1 MKYRIICGVLAMAMA
16 ASMALAMNV
25 EVSAVGEEETET
37 AVSETELKADEISF
51 EWNRSDET
59 GIAVQTNSASKEIVL
74 MKDKKLLATSL
85 INRDFSIDDG
95 VVHIGKSLLN
105 KLDNGENV
113 LKIVMKEG
121 TVEISVN
128 VLGEIAEES
137 LIEESSEASMA
148 EEKFELGADETK
160 FTWDRNSGRDIYI
173 QTNSGSKELTVLKGG
188 MPFSSSLVSRSLSID
203 DGHICMSADFLKKLD
218 DGENT
223 LTFVLKEGTFNI
235 EVNVTDSR
243 TDVPVEEITAENT
256 DFEWDRNDFLGIAVK
271 TNSKSKKVTVMK
283 DGQQLAEDTDREV
296 YILLG
301 RVSITAKVLK
311 GLDDGENKLSLVL
324 DDGTVDINVKVTDRK
339 KASSAEITADKT
351 EFTWDRN
358 SSQNIVVKTNSK
370 SQTVAVRKSGTLF
383 SDSDTK
389 NISVSE
395 GTVTITPDFLNTL
408 DDGKNTLKLVFDDGR
423 VDINITVTGSE
434 ISSKTSDN
442 SSLNSVISTNSN
454 SAVIGTGNSEL
465 TIGTA
470 LAALLAG
477 LAGMI
482 ALRKKSK

>member
-16 ASMALAMNV
+16 LAMNV
-25 EVSAVGEEETET
+25 GVSAVGEEETET

-105 KLDNGENV
+105 KLDSGENV

-128 VLGEIAEES
+128 VSGEIAEES

-283 DGQQLAEDTDREV
+283 DDQKLAEDTDREV

-423 VDINITVTGSE
+423 VDINIAVTGSE

-442 SSLNSVISTNSN
+442 SSLNSVVWTNSN

-470 LAALLAG
+470 LSALLAG

>member
-1 MKYRIICGVLAMAMA
+1 M
-16 ASMALAMNV
+16 
-25 EVSAVGEEETET
+25 
-37 AVSETELKADEISF
+37 
-51 EWNRSDET
+51 RSKT
-59 GIAVQTNSASKEIVL
+59 I
-74 MKDKKLLATSL
+74 MCCLLATVLMAGTAASGACAFAANAESNTVFSDNAEVSQKFSFKWDRSDNNGITLKLGTSFDEAVL
-85 INRDFSIDDG
+85 IRNNRLFASTLNSDITIKKGEITIG
-95 VVHIGKSLLN
+95 VSLL
-105 KLDNGENV
+105 
-113 LKIVMKEG
+113 
-121 TVEISVN
+121 
-128 VLGEIAEES
+128 A
-137 LIEESSEASMA
+137 
-148 EEKFELGADETK
+148 
-160 FTWDRNSGRDIYI
+160 
-173 QTNSGSKELTVLKGG
+173 
-188 MPFSSSLVSRSLSID
+188 
-203 DGHICMSADFLKKLD
+203 KLD

-283 DGQQLAEDTDREV
+283 DGQKLAEDTDREV

-423 VDINITVTGSE
+423 VDINIAVTGSE

-442 SSLNSVISTNSN
+442 SSLNSVVWTNSN

>member
-25 EVSAVGEEETET
+25 GVSAVGEEETET

-128 VLGEIAEES
+128 VSGEIAEESSEES

-188 MPFSSSLVSRSLSID
+188 MPFSSSLVR
-203 DGHICMSADFLKKLD
+203 
-218 DGENT
+218 
-223 LTFVLKEGTFNI
+223 
-235 EVNVTDSR
+235 
-243 TDVPVEEITAENT
+243 
-256 DFEWDRNDFLGIAVK
+256 
-271 TNSKSKKVTVMK
+271 
-283 DGQQLAEDTDREV
+283 
-296 YILLG
+296 
-301 RVSITAKVLK
+301 
-311 GLDDGENKLSLVL
+311 
-324 DDGTVDINVKVTDRK
+324 
-339 KASSAEITADKT
+339 
-351 EFTWDRN
+351 
-358 SSQNIVVKTNSK
+358 
-370 SQTVAVRKSGTLF
+370 
-383 SDSDTK
+383 
-389 NISVSE
+389 
-395 GTVTITPDFLNTL
+395 
-408 DDGKNTLKLVFDDGR
+408 
-423 VDINITVTGSE
+423 
-434 ISSKTSDN
+434 
-442 SSLNSVISTNSN
+442 
-454 SAVIGTGNSEL
+454 
-465 TIGTA
+465 
-470 LAALLAG
+470 
-477 LAGMI
+477 
-482 ALRKKSK
+482 